1 MCIAII
7 TTEHP
12 QYPFILLNNRDEY
25 LLRPTADATWW
36 DPPNS
41 HVLGGYDL
49 HREVHGTWLGVTRQG
64 RLAALTNYR
73 EEDNAIVQGAKS
85 RGGIVNSFLM
95 TDPHSAETT
104 EQFAQ
109 RLVDEDG
116 VRGVG
121 GFSLLFGQI
130 RDVVGHGKK
139 GLAIIS
145 NRTPDMDGLIW
156 VAREPNETHALSNSF
171 YGDRSWPKVVQGEEA
186 VKAAVA
192 ESVAKGESKE
202 ELLERLFQVLSVD
215 TLPRQRNGE
224 EWDIYL
230 RQLRNSIFI
239 PAVIP
244 AVGGGDELSKKLAGE
259 VAAARTNGVAEI
271 ADATS
276 GVYGTQKESIILV
289 DRKGKLTFIERTVY
303 DGRGDPVERGKGDR
317 TFQFQIEGW

>member
-1 MCIAII
+1 MCIAVI

-12 QYPFILLNNRDEY
+12 QYPFVLLNNRDEY
-25 LLRPTADATWW
+25 LHRPTADATWW

-64 RLAALTNYR
+64 RLAVLTNYR
-73 EEDNAIVQGAKS
+73 EEGDAIIQGAKS
-85 RGGIVNSFLM
+85 RGGIVNSFLL
-95 TDPHSAETT
+95 TDPHSTETT

-130 RDVVGHGKK
+130 RDVVDRGKK

-156 VAREPNETHALSNSF
+156 VARSPNETHALSNSF
-171 YGDRSWPKVVQGEEA
+171 YGDRSWPKVVKGEEA
-186 VKAAVA
+186 VKAAVDQ
-192 ESVAKGESKE
+192 SVAKGESKG
-202 ELLERLFQVLSVD
+202 ELLERLFQLLSVD
-215 TLPRQRNGE
+215 TLPRQRDGE
-224 EWDIYL
+224 SWDIYL
-230 RQLRNSIFI
+230 RQLRNSIFV

-244 AVGGGDELSKKLAGE
+244 VPGSELSEKPADE
-259 VAAARTNGVAEI
+259 IAATRTNGVAEI

-276 GVYGTQKESIILV
+276 GVYGTQKETIILV
-289 DRKGKLTFIERTVY
+289 DHTGKLTFVERTIY
-303 DGRGDPVERGKGDR
+303 DGKGYPVEKGKGDR
-317 TFQFQIEGW
+317 MFEFQIEGW